1 MKKYI
6 AIGHFKGNDNM
17 TSVAMEAVSRKS
29 FEENLRGNE
38 FVAWA
43 VIGERKMNAL
53 RANIDDCFGLW
64 DEVKKRKKWITEE
77 TATAAAVDRMEETTE
92 GGGFILRVMK
102 RPA

>member
-17 TSVAMEAVSRKS
+17 TSVAMKDVSRKS

-64 DEVKKRKKWITEE
+64 DEVKKLTGNYRRWNDLLDYIEQCFDIIEE
-77 TATAAAVDRMEETTE
+77 KVERA
-92 GGGFILRVMK
+92 
-102 RPA
+102 